1 MLNENRESLSIPGF
15 LRKRPPAE
23 CAFLALLRINK
34 DISKSKGRGP
44 KVQILNSETRNY
56 IETSFTLRCW
66 DDDAKQAAGCKQGG
80 QQPAGGQCSAEIVV

>member
-15 LRKRPPAE
+15 YVKDPQLGVR
-23 CAFLALLRINK
+23 FLALLRINK

-44 KVQILNSETRNY
+44 KVQILKLALHY
-56 IETSFTLRCW
+56 ALRCW

>member
-15 LRKRPPAE
+15 YVKDPQLGVR
-23 CAFLALLRINK
+23 FLALLRINK

-80 QQPAGGQCSAEIVV
+80 QQPAGGLCSAEIVV